1 MKDDD
6 QRQPKD
12 QQRPRQIMSMIFLDR
27 PQMPDM
33 ERLKER
39 FGELLNIGEFLP
51 PDGNAQVVP
60 CDGSLLIA
68 GLVDAPLPQH
78 HWQNWVEKA
87 WWWPEAAEVM
97 ATNQAHLIVSSSWD
111 HSTRLDAHVKHT
123 LVVREFIDQLSAIA
137 VSWGSVLVSAN
148 QFAGE
153 FHKFQAEQVLP
164 VRLWVLIQ
172 LSGDGQ
178 GGTVVSTLGM
188 DAFGLKEIEANS
200 APMEPQ
206 DALLLVNNLAGYL
219 ISKGPVVNEG
229 DTVGGSESERI
240 KVRFAPSF
248 REGVGEV
255 CLLDFERSGGPEP
268 VKPESNFAKN
278 VFGKT
283 FGRLN

>member
-1 MKDDD
+1 MADDD
-6 QRQPKD
+6 K
-12 QQRPRQIMSMIFLDR
+12 QRPGKITAMIFLDR

-33 ERLKER
+33 ERLQER
-39 FGELLNIGEFLP
+39 FGELLHIGEILP

-78 HWQNWVEKA
+78 HWQSWTENA

-97 ATNQAHLIVSSSWD
+97 SGNQAHLVVSSSWD
-111 HSTRLDAHVKHT
+111 QSTRLDAHVKHT
-123 LVVREFIDQLSAIA
+123 LVVREFIDQLPALA

-153 FHKFQAEQVLP
+153 FHKFQSEQILP

-172 LSGDGQ
+172 LSGDGE
-178 GGTVVSTLGM
+178 GGTIVSTRGM
-188 DAFGLKEIEANS
+188 DAFGLREIEANS

-206 DALLLVNNLAGYL
+206 DALLFVNNLAGYL
-219 ISKGPVVNEG
+219 ISKGPVVDDG
-229 DTVGGSESERI
+229 DTVGGSENERI
-240 KVRFAPSF
+240 RVRFAPSF
-248 REGVGEV
+248 REGLGEV
-255 CLLDFERSGGPEP
+255 YLLDFERSGGPDP
-268 VKPESNFAKN
+268 VKPGSKFAQN

-283 FGRLN
+283 FGRPN